1 MKRKRI
7 LSNLLCASL
16 LFTFLIGTHEGR
28 LSIWKDGDPTPAK
41 VLPVPTALLPFAR
54 FLRYCAIGLLL
65 GYFVLLPY
73 LRKRRNRLYHRTP
86 RDVQCSFRH
95 IHLPYPNLFSYKGDL

>member
-41 VLPVPTALLPFAR
+41 VLPVPTALLPPRYRAFFAR
-54 FLRYCAIGLLL
+54 VSGWNPTKRWLDCWKR
-65 GYFVLLPY
+65 LLPDSVNFLLI
-73 LRKRRNRLYHRTP
+73 LRQKKSTIMSRKNERSDPVY
-86 RDVQCSFRH
+86 
-95 IHLPYPNLFSYKGDL
+95 G